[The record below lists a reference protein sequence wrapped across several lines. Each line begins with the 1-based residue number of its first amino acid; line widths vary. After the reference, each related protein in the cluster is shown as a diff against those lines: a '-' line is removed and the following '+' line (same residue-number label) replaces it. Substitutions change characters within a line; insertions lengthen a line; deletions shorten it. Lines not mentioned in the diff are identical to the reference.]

1 MSAIKLRDEF
11 VELARREA
19 KIMRRS
25 IAGQVE
31 HWAVLGRQCESL
43 LGSDKVRMVL
53 EGKGSVH
60 DLTPLEDARYIEALG
75 RRLEG
80 LDGSDQRLLQE
91 LAEGGHPIAG
101 EDEHGKLVVKRPSKR
116 RR

>member
-19 KIMRRS
+19 KIMHRS

-75 RRLEG
+75 QRLEAI
-80 LDGSDQRLLQE
+80 DGSDQRLLQE
-91 LAEGGHPIAG
+91 LEQGGHPIAG